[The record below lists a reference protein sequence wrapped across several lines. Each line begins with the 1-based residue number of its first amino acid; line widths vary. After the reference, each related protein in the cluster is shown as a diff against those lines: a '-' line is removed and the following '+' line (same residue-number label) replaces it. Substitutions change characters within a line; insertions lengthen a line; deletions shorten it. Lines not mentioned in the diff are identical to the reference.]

1 MSIFLKKECQCCG
14 NKTIKKTLTFDT
26 ADVYICSNSC
36 VSLTPKIQTNFWYTP
51 SYFKNNYEK
60 KGETQVQSSLKL
72 TYFLKKHLKAGA
84 ILDYG
89 CGIGRFLVSAEK
101 EGFIDNVGID
111 VSEYAVSQAQLRA
124 VNSNFYTTKYSLG
137 LVKFDCISFIDSIAH
152 IEDTNVTF
160 SKLIGNNLNH
170 NGVVLI
176 RTPNIN
182 SAYLFYA
189 ALIGYI
195 SPKKHH
201 GSFLFIPRRLFS
213 FNTTSIKLF
222 LNKHGLEIQDIF
234 IEPDFNRNA
243 SIFSNGKSI
252 KSIID
257 YIFRIKIP
265 SFINPNNSMTL
276 IAKIKLNI

>member
-1 MSIFLKKECQCCG
+1 MSNFLNKECQCCG

-26 ADVYICSNSC
+26 ADVHICRNSC
-36 VSLTPKIQTNFWYTP
+36 VSLTPKIQTNSLYTP
-51 SYFKNNYEK
+51 NYFKSNYEK
-60 KGETQVQSSLKL
+60 RVDDQVQTSLKL
-72 TYFLKKHLKAGA
+72 TYFLKKYLKAGA

-89 CGIGRFLVSAEK
+89 CGTGSFLVSAEK
-101 EGFIDNVGID
+101 EDFIDNVGID
-111 VSEYAVSQAQLRA
+111 VSEYAVSRAQLRA

-137 LVKFDCISFIDSIAH
+137 LVKFECISFIDSIAH

-170 NGVVLI
+170 N
-176 RTPNIN
+176 
-182 SAYLFYA
+182 
-189 ALIGYI
+189 
-195 SPKKHH
+195 

-265 SFINPNNSMTL
+265 SFINANNSMTL
-276 IAKIKLNI
+276 IAKIKLNT

>member
-1 MSIFLKKECQCCG
+1 MSNFLKKECQCCG

-26 ADVYICSNSC
+26 ADVHICRNSC
-36 VSLTPKIQTNFWYTP
+36 VSLTPKIQTNFLYTP
-51 SYFKNNYEK
+51 SYFKSNYEK
-60 KGETQVQSSLKL
+60 KSDTQMQSSLKL

-89 CGIGRFLVSAEK
+89 CGIGPFLLCAEK

-111 VSEYAVSQAQLRA
+111 VSEYAVSRAQLRA

-152 IEDTNVTF
+152 IEDANLTF
-160 SKLIGNNLNH
+160 SKLIKNNLNPH
-170 NGVVLI
+170 GVVLI

-182 SAYLFYA
+182 RAYLFYA

-195 SPKKHH
+195 SPKKYY
-201 GSFLFIPRRLFS
+201 GSLLFIPSRLFS
-213 FNTTSIKLF
+213 FNITSIKLF
-222 LNKHGLEIQDIF
+222 LNKHGLEIQDVF
-234 IEPDFNRNA
+234 IEPDFNKNA

-252 KSIID
+252 KSVIG
-257 YIFRIKIP
+257 YIFKIKIL

-276 IAKIKLNI
+276 IAKIKSDM